1 MNGLA
6 LLGLVLVIYGALV
19 FLFAF
24 KKPESLWEINK
35 IRAIRSKLR
44 EKRAVILFYIWGAI
58 ALGFGI
64 WLLVR

>member
-6 LLGLVLVIYGALV
+6 LLGIVLVVYGALV

-24 KKPESLWEINK
+24 KKPDSLYEIGK
-35 IRAIRSKLR
+35 IRAIRSKLG
-44 EKRAVILFYIWGAI
+44 EKGAVILFYIWGAI